1 MKSRIP
7 PKINLSE
14 RYSIKGMAKSRGISI
29 NEFKKQIIR
38 EEKIK
43 YDLIQ
48 KYISK
53 GYSVEQAEL
62 TTMRILCIPGF
73 GGHIFLN

>member
-1 MKSRIP
+1 MNKLELP
-7 PKINLSE
+7 LKMNLSE
-14 RYSIKGMAKSRGISI
+14 RHSIKGMAKSRGISI

-62 TTMRILCIPGF
+62 TTVET
-73 GGHIFLN
+73 FLL